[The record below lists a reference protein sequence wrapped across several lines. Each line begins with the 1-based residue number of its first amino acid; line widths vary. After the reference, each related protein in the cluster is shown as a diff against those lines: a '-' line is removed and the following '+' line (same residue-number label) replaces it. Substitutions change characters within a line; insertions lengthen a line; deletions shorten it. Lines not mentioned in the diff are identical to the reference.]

1 MIIILLNVKKKE
13 INIIIN
19 MLMIINGLLC
29 LIFPHKIL
37 QLLPTISGLTIII
50 KGIFN
55 FIVEFKNG
63 GHKLLENLDF
73 EKSIVSIAVGLGIL
87 IKQQDSLF
95 LIGVFWGLEGLSY
108 STHLLN
114 ELFYRIHN
122 NKKYYLLLIETIIE
136 FSLSI
141 LLIFEPYHSVEHH
154 IILLGLELLL
164 ESLMNIFIKLH
175 KK

>member
-1 MIIILLNVKKKE
+1 MILLNSKNKQ
-13 INIIIN
+13 INMIIN
-19 MLMIINGLLC
+19 LLMIINGVLC
-29 LIFPHKIL
+29 LIFTHEIL

-55 FIVEFKNG
+55 FIVEFKSG

-73 EKSIVSIAVGLGIL
+73 EKSIVTIAIGAGIL
-87 IKQQDSLF
+87 FKQQDSLF

-114 ELFYRIHN
+114 ELFYRMHN
-122 NKKYYLLLIETIIE
+122 NKKYCLLLIETIIE
-136 FSLSI
+136 FGLSI
-141 LLIFEPYHSVEHH
+141 LLIFEPHHSVEHH
-154 IILLGLELLL
+154 IMILGLELLF